1 MIESYYNQI
10 RKKENLREN
19 LIDLRAALKQESKL
33 EHGVRPEWDNQI
45 FIDLLLNEDP
55 KVRKNAAL
63 ILGELEVKEALEPLF
78 TAYMG
83 EETLYIRAD
92 YLEAIS
98 KLDYLPVFPQLKLN
112 YEELLQANVLEEAKK
127 HYYEEMQIL
136 QKMIFEREPRQKP
149 KFTELSK
156 PVQVLVT
163 TNRNHRELT
172 AAQMPEGKKLLSGN
186 GIKMETDQLRDLM
199 KLRTMEEVLVI
210 LPGCSNLKD
219 TPREIAEGIIDSEI
233 VSFLEGCHNQKA
245 PFYFRVGIYGQFT
258 LQERSNLSKRIA
270 MELEMM
276 SDQMLRNSPGDYDFE
291 LRCIPKKEGGY
302 QVFLKL
308 FTLADHRFTYRKE
321 FVATSLKPQSAAL
334 LVKLAEPFL
343 KKDGQILDPFCGVG
357 TLLLERMKC
366 VSAKEV
372 YGLDIYGEAIEKAK
386 INSVDIG
393 ANIHYI
399 NRDYYDFKHDYLFDE
414 IITEFPARGKMSR
427 DEMDELYEMFFNKS
441 KEHLHNGGILVI
453 SSNEVGFIK
462 KYLRLNKEYRL
473 LKEFLIDQKQDI
485 HEYILKYQV
494 ENDEKTGR

>member
-1 MIESYYNQI
+1 MIESFYNQI

-19 LIDLRAALKQESKL
+19 LIDLKAAIKQESKL

-199 KLRTMEEVLVI
+199 KIRTMEEVLVI

-473 LKEFLIDQKQDI
+473 LKEFMIDQKQDI